1 MKPFGSPGKSH
12 FERDRNSV
20 SSVSSQRFN
29 EMIDA
34 AHAISGNHSAIE
46 RRITEKGGRS
56 REPAIEERKMR
67 SFNEKSKPFG
77 SSRNNSNTGIG
88 RHFDID

>member
-1 MKPFGSPGKSH
+1 MKPFGAPSKNY

-34 AHAISGNHSAIE
+34 AHAISGNQSTVE
-46 RRITEKGGRS
+46 RRVTERSGRL
-56 REPAIEERKMR
+56 REPNIEEQKVR

-77 SSRNNSNTGIG
+77 SSRNSVAG
-88 RHFDID
+88 